1 MGEIMEIK
9 KICAKCGK
17 ETSVFHS
24 DKTIDVKESLNKGAD
39 LYFSLW
45 NFEIEKC
52 EHCGFSSRDIS
63 KPLNFEIDK
72 AEEQKILNNQTL
84 IEFYEERPHKI
95 FDYLIAG
102 LYYKASKDILNQALC
117 ILQAGD
123 LFYMELMYFADDV
136 LDGIQDEEVESL
148 QKIGEELYKKASDL
162 LKKYVDTHATDN
174 LHKLLLAGVLGEMD
188 TAEKIQSNLIL
199 KSLKDAP
206 LNNDEKLIYQ
216 FLCG

>member
-1 MGEIMEIK
+1 MEIK

-17 ETSVFHS
+17 ETSVFQS
-24 DKTIDVKESLNKGAD
+24 DKTIDVKKSLNQGAD

-52 EHCGFSSRDIS
+52 EHCGFASRDIS

-72 AEEQKILNNQTL
+72 SEEQKILNNQTL

-95 FDYLIAG
+95 FDYLIAS
-102 LYYKASKDILNQALC
+102 LYYEASGDILNQAIC

-136 LDGIQDEEVESL
+136 LDGIQDEEVERL

-162 LKKYVDTHATDN
+162 LKKYVDTHVSDN

-216 FLCG
+216 FLCR